1 MTTEQRFKVN
11 PNLRNNKVFSDKK
24 MKAGIP
30 HQMYILLL
38 FVNGFA
44 LLLAIKFFS
53 LFSVLAFVIFLLI
66 TVLPIYT
73 IHMEDRDAH
82 VAWRSAIIGAESTD
96 NSQTTQR
103 KVKFIKLSD
112 IKDTRK

>member
-1 MTTEQRFKVN
+1 MTTEPKYEVN
-11 PNLRNNKVFSDKK
+11 PNLKNSKVFSDRK

-38 FVNGFA
+38 FVNGFG

-53 LFSVLAFVIFLLI
+53 IISMLAFCVFLLI

-73 IHMEDRDAH
+73 IHIEDRDAH
-82 VAWRSAIIGAESTD
+82 VAWRAAILGADSTD

-103 KVKFIKLSD
+103 KVKFVKLTET
-112 IKDTRK
+112 KDTRK